1 MQASRILFEK
11 FTSESKES
19 VITLNQRRRSSRVS
33 IIFTLNYG
41 LVALCDY
48 SSDIISSDFRNNF
61 LMLPHSGKCLRIF
74 TSVFA
79 EDMFPLSNLWSL

>member
-11 FTSESKES
+11 FTSENKES
-19 VITLNQRRRSSRVS
+19 VITLNQHRCSRVS
-33 IIFTLNYG
+33 IIFILNYG

-79 EDMFPLSNLWSL
+79 ENMFPLSNLWSL

>member
-11 FTSESKES
+11 FTSESKER
-19 VITLNQRRRSSRVS
+19 VITLSQHRSFRVS
-33 IIFTLNYG
+33 IIFILNYG